1 MATPIKV
8 ILAIKIVMTKLYNK
22 FGKVNR
28 IRIMIMKSMVI
39 VIAMT
44 T

>member
-1 MATPIKV
+1 MTTPIKV
-8 ILAIKIVMTKLYNK
+8 ILAIKIAMTKLYNK